1 MNDMTPPPGGGMLP
15 DSPSG
20 PPPGPPPAAPARRAQ
35 PVYDGQAGDLA
46 KISISNALLTLA
58 TLGIYRYRFWG
69 KTRIR
74 RYFWSHLSFLDDRLE
89 YSGTA
94 KELLIGFLVAI
105 AILAPIF
112 VSFHFLE
119 LWAGLDEGALG
130 LVGLVELL
138 VIFTLIHL
146 AIFRARRYRLTRS
159 QWRGIRGGQ
168 TGSSFKYAAMAMGWS
183 LVSALTLGLAYPL
196 YRVRLQRYL
205 MENTWFGDRTF
216 SFKGRAAELLGP
228 WLLTWLFYLPTLG
241 FIYLWYKVRELRY
254 FVSQTEYGRL
264 SFRSDLSAGSV
275 FVVYL
280 FYGLAMMFVIG
291 AMAALATGLVPG
303 LSEAYMDMAG
313 GDSEAML
320 ANEPLINLFLVA
332 VMAVVVVTFSVIQ
345 VLFFLHPM
353 FRVVAHSLNVIGEED
368 FSAIAQNQ
376 QSLPGRGEGLADT
389 LDVGAF

>member
-20 PPPGPPPAAPARRAQ
+20 PPSDSPSGAAARQER
-35 PVYDGQAGDLA
+35 PLYDGQAGDLA

-58 TLGIYRYRFWG
+58 TLGMYRFWG

-74 RYFWSHLSFLDDRLE
+74 RYFWSHLSFLGDRLE

-112 VSFHFLE
+112 VSFHFME
-119 LWAGLDEGALG
+119 LWAGLDQGSLG

-138 VIFTLIHL
+138 VVFTLIHL
-146 AIFRARRYRLTRS
+146 AVFRARRYRLTRS

-183 LVSALTLGLAYPL
+183 LVTALSLGLAYPL

-216 SFKGRAAELLGP
+216 GFKGRAAELLGP
-228 WLLTWLFYLPTLG
+228 WLLVWLFYLPTLG

-254 FVSQTEYGRL
+254 FVSQTEYGGL

-291 AMAALATGLVPG
+291 AMAALAAGLVPG

-313 GDSEAML
+313 GDTEAML

-345 VLFFLHPM
+345 VLFFLHPL
-353 FRVVAHSLNVIGEED
+353 FRVVAHSLSVIGEED
-368 FSAIAQNQ
+368 FSAIAQSRQ
-376 QSLPGRGEGLADT
+376 GLPGRGEGLADA
-389 LDVGAF
+389 LDVGAI